1 MTTYTVIDSP
11 LGPLTAV
18 ATESVLSGLYMHDAA
33 HLPGSFGEPV
43 ARTLGDAAFD
53 QLRSELAEYFAR
65 DRTEFTVATAAS
77 GTPFQAR
84 VWQALVAIPYGQTRT
99 YGELAVELGDPR
111 VVRAVGAANGR
122 NPISIVVPC
131 HRVIGADGA
140 LTGYAGGLERKELL
154 LALEDPARA
163 RLRAA
168 TLF

>member
-1 MTTYTVIDSP
+1 MKTYTVIDSP

-18 ATESVLSGLYMHDAA
+18 ATAAVLSGLYMQRAA
-33 HLPGSFGEPV
+33 HLPASFGEPV
-43 ARTLGDAAFD
+43 AGTLSDAAFD
-53 QLRSELAEYFAR
+53 QLREELAEYFAR
-65 DRTEFTVATAAS
+65 ARTEFTVATAAS
-77 GTPFQAR
+77 GTPFQTR
-84 VWQALVAIPYGQTRT
+84 VWRALAEIPYGQTRT
-99 YGELAVELGDPR
+99 YGQLAVELGDPR

-163 RLRAA
+163 RA
-168 TLF
+168 TPLF